1 MTGTFID
8 YGTVGINPILREI
21 WDEFCVSYYLEFLI
35 SMYYIIVLG
44 GVIRI
49 RQIGGH

>member
-8 YGTVGINPILREI
+8 YGINPILRK
-21 WDEFCVSYYLEFLI
+21 FGMSSVFSYYLEFLI
-35 SMYYIIVLG
+35 NMYYIIGLG